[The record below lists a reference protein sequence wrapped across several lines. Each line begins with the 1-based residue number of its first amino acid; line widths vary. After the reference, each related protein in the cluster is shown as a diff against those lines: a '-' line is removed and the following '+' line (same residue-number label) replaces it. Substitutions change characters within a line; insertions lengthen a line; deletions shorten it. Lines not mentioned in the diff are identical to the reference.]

1 MELSQK
7 IALILRLDIAVN
19 RLDGAFY
26 MWARRHKLPEN
37 MLTMLYALA
46 DGARSQREIS
56 EDWLI
61 PKTTVNTLTNELVEE
76 GFASLGKGK
85 EKLLSLTE
93 KGMRLAEESL
103 KELHSAELDAIDS
116 VLEEFPPEFVAALE
130 RYTAVFSQKLG
141 IKTGY

>member
-46 DGARSQREIS
+46 DGARS
-56 EDWLI
+56 
-61 PKTTVNTLTNELVEE
+61 
-76 GFASLGKGK
+76 
-85 EKLLSLTE
+85 
-93 KGMRLAEESL
+93 
-103 KELHSAELDAIDS
+103 
-116 VLEEFPPEFVAALE
+116 
-130 RYTAVFSQKLG
+130 
-141 IKTGY
+141 